1 MRLLSAALA
10 LAMLASPMA
19 DAARSK
25 TSKAVPSNPCTYE
38 GDRKAFDIEGLK
50 SELMVT
56 ALVCKDQDRYND
68 FMGRYKPD
76 LVVQERALGAYFKR
90 VNGRASQKAYD
101 DYISNLA
108 NVQEQDGLKAGTA
121 FCDNLPD
128 LFDEVMALHN
138 SDELDEFANS
148 QAIVQP
154 VAFQT
159 CTTVAAPP
167 ATVRRVKHTRKAAKA
182 G

>member
-10 LAMLASPMA
+10 LALLAGPAA
-19 DAARSK
+19 DAARTAK
-25 TSKAVPSNPCTYE
+25 LAKVPPNPCTQPP
-38 GDRKAFDIEGLK
+38 DRVAFDIEGLK

-56 ALVCKDQDRYND
+56 ALVCKQQDRYND
-68 FMGRYKPD
+68 FMARYRPD
-76 LVVQERALGAYFKR
+76 LVTEERALGAYFKR
-90 VNGRASQKAYD
+90 VDGRASQKAYD

-128 LFDEVMALHN
+128 LFDEVMALH
-138 SDELDEFANS
+138 SDTELDEFANS

-167 ATVRRVKHTRKAAKA
+167 VTVRRIRHTTHKH
-182 G
+182 

>member
-10 LAMLASPMA
+10 LAMLASPVA

-25 TSKAVPSNPCTYE
+25 TSKAAPPNPCTYE
-38 GDRKAFDIEGLK
+38 GDRVAFDIEGLK

-56 ALVCKDQDRYND
+56 ALVCKDQARYND
-68 FMGRYKPD
+68 FMGRYKPE
-76 LVVQERALGAYFKR
+76 LANEERALGAYFKR

-128 LFDEVMALHN
+128 LFDEVMALH
-138 SDELDEFANS
+138 SADELDEFANS

-159 CTTVAAPP
+159 CATVAAPP
-167 ATVRRVKHTRKAAKA
+167 VTVRRVKHTRKAAK
-182 G
+182 

>member
-1 MRLLSAALA
+1 MRLMSAALA
-10 LAMLASPMA
+10 LTLFASPMA
-19 DAARSK
+19 DAAKSVK
-25 TSKAVPSNPCTYE
+25 SAKSAPNPCTLPP
-38 GDRKAFDIEGLK
+38 DRVAFDIEGLK

-56 ALVCKDQDRYND
+56 ALVCKQQDRYND
-68 FMGRYKPD
+68 FMARYRPD
-76 LVVQERALGAYFKR
+76 LVTEEHTLGAYFKR
-90 VNGRASQKAYD
+90 VDGRASQKAYD

-128 LFDEVMALHN
+128 LFEEVMSLHD
-138 SDELDEFANS
+138 SAELDEFANS

-154 VAFQT
+154 VAFQM

-167 ATVRRVKHTRKAAKA
+167 ATVRRVKHARAKH
-182 G
+182 